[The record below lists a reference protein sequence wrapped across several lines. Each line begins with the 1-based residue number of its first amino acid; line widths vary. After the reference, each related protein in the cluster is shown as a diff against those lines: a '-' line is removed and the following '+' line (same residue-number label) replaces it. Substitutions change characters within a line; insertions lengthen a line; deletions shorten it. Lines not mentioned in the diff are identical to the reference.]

1 MASPPYFKTRLHKK
15 GQITMPAEVRRI
27 LNVSEGDDIIFR
39 INEEGQVVVERG
51 RLIPPE
57 QAWFWTKHWQQMERD
72 VQTDIDSGRTA
83 RFDNIDEMLTWLEED
98 DAAD

>member
-1 MASPPYFKTRLHKK
+1 MASPPYFKTRLQKK
-15 GQITMPAEVRRI
+15 GQITVPAEVRKI

-72 VQTDIDSGRTA
+72 VQADIDSGRTA
-83 RFDNIDEMLTWLEED
+83 RFNNIDEMLTWLEED